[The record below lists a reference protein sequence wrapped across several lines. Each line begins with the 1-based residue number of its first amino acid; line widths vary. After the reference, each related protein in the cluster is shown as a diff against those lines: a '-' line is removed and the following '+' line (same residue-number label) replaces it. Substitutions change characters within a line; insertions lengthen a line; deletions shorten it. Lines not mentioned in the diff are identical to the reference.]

1 MDQMDRLR
9 ELLEGADKEGLA
21 QMLRQMNQADRPR
34 RHKHQEHGPVKTYT
48 EVVKEYEC
56 LVCGSI
62 TRKTIQL
69 GKGEQISTIDPVG
82 HTHTITATGKEGSVK
97 IACIVSRCDY
107 CERVISQMT
116 REELERSFL
125 TLVSCMSWQEKREYR
140 TRMNRREA
148 EEKEVIRI

>member
-1 MDQMDRLR
+1 M
-9 ELLEGADKEGLA
+9 
-21 QMLRQMNQADRPR
+21 
-34 RHKHQEHGPVKTYT
+34 
-48 EVVKEYEC
+48 
-56 LVCGSI
+56 
-62 TRKTIQL
+62 
-69 GKGEQISTIDPVG
+69 G
-82 HTHTITATGKEGSVK
+82 HTHTITATGKEGSIK